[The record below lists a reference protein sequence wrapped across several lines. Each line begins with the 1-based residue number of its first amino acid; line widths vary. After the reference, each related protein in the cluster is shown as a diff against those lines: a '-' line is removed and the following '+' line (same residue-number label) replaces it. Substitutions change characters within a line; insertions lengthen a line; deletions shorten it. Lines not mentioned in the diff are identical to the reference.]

1 MPTERI
7 VAETQ
12 ATGYRL
18 LLLDT
23 LPVTEGILLR
33 IAALIAIL
41 TAAAVFAQPKPNVA
55 ALVKSALGN
64 GIVPYAAVRPVIA
77 DFTGDGQ
84 PDLAVVVNFNKQ
96 LSGWLKRGM
105 VIHNLDSPSLAPMHP
120 DNEQHFCFGLLIL
133 GQMKPDQKTIF
144 YGCFTGWHL
153 VKGAQSAALDLDME
167 SGSTLR
173 LYNDG
178 TRYRTRVVRKN

>member
-1 MPTERI
+1 MLRSPLI
-7 VAETQ
+7 VFV
-12 ATGYRL
+12 TGLAL
-18 LLLDT
+18 L
-23 LPVTEGILLR
+23 
-33 IAALIAIL
+33 
-41 TAAAVFAQPKPNVA
+41 AQSKPDVA
-55 ALVKSALGN
+55 ALVKTALGE

-84 PDLAVVVNFNKQ
+84 PDLAVVIDFNKK
-96 LSGWLKRGM
+96 LSAWLKRGT
-105 VIHNLDSPSLAPMHP
+105 VIHNLDSPSLAPMRP

-133 GQMKPDQKTIF
+133 DRLQPTQKTLF

-153 VKGAQSAALDLDME
+153 VSGPQAALDLDME

-178 TRYRTRVVRKN
+178 SRFRTRVVRGN